1 MNILQNSDDYV
12 AFLIKHKLSTNQ
24 FLLLHLLNSESMFKS
39 NDKLR
44 FKTIGNIYKWS
55 EAGSETIKKEGK
67 IVKNPN
73 FTKGA
78 GWTKQEIKDL
88 IDKEYL
94 WGIESLQPDKTM
106 NYSID
111 QLILTQ
117 KFSDIMFINASFAF
131 DEILE
136 IYPDTMDIQGQTVFT
151 KSGDLDKLR
160 EKYVKLIKNSIV
172 KHEEIKTI
180 IQFGVDKGLCKYKLD
195 NFLNEAI
202 INSIRKIMEES
213 YGTGTDI

>member
-55 EAGSETIKKEGK
+55 AAAKTL
-67 IVKNPN
+67 
-73 FTKGA
+73 KGA
-78 GWTKQEIKDL
+78 GWSETEIQDL

-94 WGIESLQPDKTM
+94 WGMKSVQKIDGKDVLT
-106 NYSID
+106 YSID

-160 EKYVKLIKNSIV
+160 EKYVKLIKNSII
-172 KHEEIKTI
+172 KHEEIKAI

-202 INSIRKIMEES
+202 INSIRKLMEES